1 MSCARCVS
9 VLTLI
14 MYTQSQMI
22 EKANYLKVFV
32 SKTTK
37 YYIGNMY
44 NRLLYLKMK
53 LVIDNKIML
62 QKIRV
67 DSFKGHLHVHK
78 YIELLKHLQLLML
91 LCFSQFSSFQYQLVS
106 EI

>member
-37 YYIGNMY
+37 NYIANMY
-44 NRLLYLKMK
+44 NRFLKMK

-67 DSFKGHLHVHK
+67 NSFKGHLHVHK

-91 LCFSQFSSFQYQLVS
+91 LCFSQFSSFQYQIVS

>member
-37 YYIGNMY
+37 NYIANRY
-44 NRLLYLKMK
+44 NRFLKMK

-67 DSFKGHLHVHK
+67 NSFKGHLHVHK

>member
-14 MYTQSQMI
+14 MYTQSQKI

-37 YYIGNMY
+37 NYIANRY
-44 NRLLYLKMK
+44 NRFRYLMM
-53 LVIDNKIML
+53 VIDNRIML
-62 QKIRV
+62 
-67 DSFKGHLHVHK
+67 S
-78 YIELLKHLQLLML
+78 
-91 LCFSQFSSFQYQLVS
+91 
-106 EI
+106 